1 GTDRYN
7 CYAVRPGYAESLAER
22 IDWRALAPRPAAALG
37 GELSEQ
43 ALRGFLEARLPAY
56 MLPSRIARVER
67 EYAFP
72 AQPDT
77 AQSPASS

>member
-1 GTDRYN
+1 YLGVESVRGADGFGITVSYWDSEAAIRAWSRHAEHRDTQARGRRDW
-7 CYAVRPGYAESLAER
+7 YA
-22 IDWRALAPRPAAALG
+22 
-37 GELSEQ
+37 
-43 ALRGFLEARLPAY
+43 GFSA
-56 MLPSRIARVER
+56 RIARVER

>member
-1 GTDRYN
+1 
-7 CYAVRPGYAESLAER
+7 
-22 IDWRALAPRPAAALG
+22 
-37 GELSEQ
+37 
-43 ALRGFLEARLPAY
+43 
-56 MLPSRIARVER
+56 RIARVER